1 MKILSISVRNYR
13 TLQNFDLSLSDGY
26 NAVCGKNNS
35 GKSNLVKAI
44 RLLFGEKTD
53 RFPFEEDI
61 DFSYKTDF
69 CGWKKASE
77 SKEKISISG
86 VISVSRSVDQGLLEF
101 LESIDSAK
109 TKLAKSKAEFEIKI
123 SIEANP
129 DSTKLQ
135 LTELAIDGN
144 EISDKVVSQSV
155 YDKLKNSVVFHNST
169 MTHRIYFSRRRRL
182 HGIFSKIPE
191 GTKVNVDKK
200 SRALKTEINKVFKS
214 HAKDLQEMLGRLGDK
229 LEVKL
234 DTPEFDFDEY
244 PYGISLGYRD
254 FNIPLD
260 DWGSGTRN
268 QTLIVKAIF
277 EAYSSRKASNISDRV
292 TPVVLIEEPESF
304 LHPLAQAEFSEVLQS
319 LASEWSIQVIA
330 STHSPYM
337 LSHKN
342 PESNILLDRQKDKTT
357 KMLSETK
364 LVSVGGDD
372 WKKPFEHTLGVCG
385 PEFDIFKTAI
395 FSQSDILIMVEGE
408 TDKEYFELCRDK
420 KHGKNALT
428 EKGQIFAYDG
438 KDKISNGV
446 LLKFIRDRYLKVI
459 ITSDLDAE
467 NDVFSK
473 LQRLGFEKNKTYF
486 PVGIDA
492 PGKRAI
498 EGLLP
503 EAIRIK
509 VRSENQDLVTALE
522 SNNSNER
529 RNAKNELK
537 KKYLENFK
545 TEASVDAGDYAELYK
560 ICKKLNQACKSEK

>member
-1 MKILSISVRNYR
+1 MKIRSISVKNYR
-13 TLQNFDLSLSDGY
+13 TLQEFDLSLSDGY

-35 GKSNLVKAI
+35 GKSNLIKAI

-86 VISVSRSVDQGLLEF
+86 VISVSRTDDEGLVAYLET
-101 LESIDSAK
+101 IDSVK
-109 TKLAKSKAEFEIKI
+109 TKLENSKTDYKINI

-135 LTELAIDGN
+135 LTKLAIDEN
-144 EISDKVVSQSV
+144 EIPENVVSQSI
-155 YDKLKNSVVFHNST
+155 YDKLKDAVVFHNST
-169 MTHRIYFSRRRRL
+169 MTHRVYFSRRRRL
-182 HGIFSKIPE
+182 HGIFSKIPQ
-191 GTKVNVDKK
+191 GTKEKIDGK
-200 SRALKTEINKVFKS
+200 SKALKDEVNKVFKS

-234 DTPEFDFDEY
+234 DTLQFDYDEY

-268 QTLIVKAIF
+268 QTLIVKAVF
-277 EAYSSRKASNISDRV
+277 EAYSSRKASSISDRI

-342 PESNILLDRQKDKTT
+342 PESNILLDRQKDKVT

-408 TDKEYFELCRDK
+408 SDKEYFELCRDK
-420 KHGKNALT
+420 KHGNNALT

-438 KDKISNGV
+438 KDKISNDV
-446 LLKFIRDRYLKVI
+446 LLKFIRDRYSKVI

-467 NDVFSK
+467 SDISSK

-503 EAIRIK
+503 EAIRVK
-509 VRSENQDLVTALE
+509 VRNENQDLVTALE
-522 SNNSNER
+522 SNETNER
-529 RNAKNELK
+529 KDAKNKLK
-537 KKYLENFK
+537 RKYLEKFK
-545 TEASVDAGDYAELYK
+545 AEASIDNGDYSELYK
-560 ICKKLNQACKSEK
+560 ICKKLNQACKPEK